1 MFHMMLLL
9 LLLYNECF
17 TCILLLQ
24 INRDVHIVDS
34 RVDGPRCVFSYE
46 TNSFM
51 LKWYFQL
58 INHIAQASGSVVYQL
73 VLICT
78 S

>member
-9 LLLYNECF
+9 LLNNGCSVC
-17 TCILLLQ
+17 TLLLQ
-24 INRDVHIVDS
+24 INRDVHILDS
-34 RVDGPRCVFSYE
+34 VDGPRCVFSYE